1 MNTKV
6 QKNAFNSITNAL
18 KFSLFYDAAKGINN
32 TTPLKSIGLE
42 ELFLIYNAPRIKELT
57 KQLQKAPPEERP
69 RIKLQLPFFTP
80 YGTFEKRNNISLQHF
95 NQNLVAL
102 DFDGLDRPNAEK
114 LKRKLTLQP
123 CTVLAVISPRMNGVK
138 ALILAECNK
147 TPENNYNA
155 LKLNANSICSRMGI
169 YEYKENCDRA
179 QFVLCQPMFIAH
191 DPEAYINP
199 DAKAIDFNF
208 KEYEPPQTQ
217 QYDKSEISKVRFTNG
232 RIDRYLLNATNKLY
246 NELIA
251 TPEGQ
256 RHHSIV
262 KVQKIASWIH
272 YAPHLENEI
281 KCSLLKAC
289 IAMYGSEATAQ
300 LNNAQKSFAEAWNGA
315 QTAANPTIEA
325 IINELKT
332 LAI

>member
-1 MNTKV
+1 MTKV

-42 ELFLIYNAPRIKELT
+42 ELFLIYNAPRIKVLT

-80 YGTFEKRNNISLQHF
+80 YGTFEKRNNHSLQYF
-95 NQNLVAL
+95 NQKLIAL

-138 ALILAECNK
+138 ALILVECDK
-147 TPENNYNA
+147 TPENNYNT
-155 LKLNANSICSRMGI
+155 LKLNANSICGRMGI

-191 DPEAYINP
+191 DPDAYMNP
-199 DAKAIDFNF
+199 GAKAIDFNF

-217 QYDKSEISKVRFTNG
+217 QYDKSEISKVRFANG

-262 KVQKIASWIH
+262 KVQKIASWVH
-272 YAPHLENEI
+272 YSPHLENEI

-315 QTAANPTIEA
+315 QTSANPTIEA
-325 IINELKT
+325 IINEIKT